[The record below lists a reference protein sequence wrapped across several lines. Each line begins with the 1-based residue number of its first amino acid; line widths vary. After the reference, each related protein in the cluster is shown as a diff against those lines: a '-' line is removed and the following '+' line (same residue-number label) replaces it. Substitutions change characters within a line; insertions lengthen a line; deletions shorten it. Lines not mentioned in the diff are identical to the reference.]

1 MTDRAPLIPLEGFRT
16 IADGLDHPEC
26 VATGPDGQL
35 YAGGE
40 AGQVYRVDADGAREI
55 ANTGGFVLGM
65 CLDGEGNIYACDLK
79 RQEVLRIT
87 PDGAISR
94 HGDPIGVPNY
104 PVFADDGHLLVSDS
118 GAWHANEGRLYRIA
132 PDGTTTEVEVDVRAF
147 PNGLA
152 ISPDGEW
159 LYVVLSTL
167 PGVVRVRLD
176 GSRPHGPVETLVE
189 LPLHVPDGLAFRDDG
204 VLLISCYAPDVIY
217 AWDGHELQTLACD
230 PFRTTIAAPTNVAYH
245 GADRSRLAVA
255 SLGRWH
261 VLSTERAGTGAPLRY
276 PLLRH

>member
-1 MTDRAPLIPLEGFRT
+1 MTDQEPVIPLGGFRT

-26 VATGPDGQL
+26 VATGPDGRL

-40 AGQVYRVDADGAREI
+40 AGQVYRIDEGGAQEI

-87 PDGAISR
+87 PDGEISR

-118 GAWHANEGRLYRIA
+118 GAWEKDEGRLFRIA
-132 PDGTTTEVEVDVRAF
+132 PDGTMAEVDIDVRTF

-152 ISPDGEW
+152 ISPDGAW
-159 LYVVLSTL
+159 LYLVLSTV
-167 PGVVRVRLD
+167 PGVARVRLD
-176 GSRPHGPVETLVE
+176 GSLPVGKVETILE
-189 LPLHVPDGLAFRDDG
+189 LPLHVPDGLAFRADG
-204 VLLISCYAPDVIY
+204 VLLISCYTPDVIY
-217 AWDGHELQTLACD
+217 TWDGRDLRTLAFD

-245 GADRSRLAVA
+245 GPERNRLAVA

-261 VLSTERAGTGAPLRY
+261 LLSTDLAGSGAPLRY
-276 PLLRH
+276 PVLSH